1 MTISSKKVPSACAL
15 AGDGDGTGDRP
26 MGNACALQ
34 RLFHAREDAGTWPDR
49 THEKAPEWG
58 LEGHR

>member
-1 MTISSKKVPSACAL
+1 

-34 RLFHAREDAGTWPDR
+34 RLFHARDNAGTWPD
-49 THEKAPEWG
+49 HAQEKAPERG
-58 LEGHR
+58 QENSRCCDHLAAANAGA